1 MNENIK
7 FTQDSPVGSYATDD
21 TGVMVAVSRDYTD
34 QLMAIVRLTDNSYT
48 TAPLTHL
55 EYVAGE
61 E

>member
-7 FTQDSPVGSYATDD
+7 FTQDSPVGAYATDD

-34 QLMAIVRLTDNSYT
+34 QLVAVVRITDNTYV
-48 TAPLTHL
+48 TAPLGHI
-55 EYVAGE
+55 EYVSE

>member
-21 TGVMVAVSRDYTD
+21 TGVMVAVCRDYTD
-34 QLMAIVRLTDNSYT
+34 QLVAVVRLSDNSYA
-48 TAPLTHL
+48 TAPLAHL
-55 EYVAGE
+55 EYVATE